1 MTDGS
6 HGESPALLIA
16 GDEHGLLTRG
26 AAQARVAGG
35 VADALAAR
43 ADPVNPYYQPR

>member
-6 HGESPALLIA
+6 HGELPALRIA

-26 AAQARVAGG
+26 AARAGVAG
-35 VADALAAR
+35 VLAAR
-43 ADPVNPYYQPR
+43 ANPVNPYYQPR